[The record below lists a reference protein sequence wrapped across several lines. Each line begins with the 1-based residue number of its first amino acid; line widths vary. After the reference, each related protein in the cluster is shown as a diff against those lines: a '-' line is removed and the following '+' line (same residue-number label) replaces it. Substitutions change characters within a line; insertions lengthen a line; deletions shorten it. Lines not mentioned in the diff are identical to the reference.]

1 MLAAH
6 ETRQKSAT
14 RFPVLPHPLA
24 LPTTAAPAVMKR
36 GPGGGSGLLPRLQ
49 RQDSGRSGAGG
60 AGAGGAPSHS
70 ERTAAHPVKAARL
83 EDVLRSLLA
92 SMCHWLLLTF
102 AGLQDAM
109 LAIGSLRR
117 VVAFALTPRCRAA
130 VLHRLLPPG
139 KNSAT
144 WDSINYHVPE
154 EARKLLLHGSL
165 HALVH
170 SPEVGIFCTVCVPL
184 HGCLH
189 SAWCVSL
196 HQPARHTLP
205 SVQVLHSKFSKQ
217 RLAAAELVT
226 QRMLTDISDDQKVAG
241 SLPAVGRILLQTGA
255 RDTAKFQQAAAAA
268 LANQLGASL
277 LVRPSFPCKARS
289 PRLRQSS
296 AQQCR
301 LTAHKLLARLRLR
314 HSYAEQG
321 FDCLQTAVILQDD
334 TGKASNVFK

>member
-1 MLAAH
+1 
-6 ETRQKSAT
+6 
-14 RFPVLPHPLA
+14 
-24 LPTTAAPAVMKR
+24 MKR
-36 GPGGGSGLLPRLQ
+36 GAGGGSGLLPRLQ
-49 RQDSGRSGAGG
+49 RQESGRSGG

-70 ERTAAHPVKAARL
+70 ERAAAHPVKAARL

-144 WDSINYHVPE
+144 WESINYHVPE

-189 SAWCVSL
+189 SGLCL
-196 HQPARHTLP
+196 YQPARHTLP
-205 SVQVLHSKFSKQ
+205 SVQVLHSNFSKQ

-226 QRMLTDISDDQKVAG
+226 QRMLTDMFLTTNR
-241 SLPAVGRILLQTGA
+241 LPARCQRWA
-255 RDTAKFQQAAAAA
+255 ASCCRQAHATPQSSSRPPPPRWPTSWAHPSWC
-268 LANQLGASL
+268 GPASL
-277 LVRPSFPCKARS
+277 AKPGLPVSDNHP
-289 PRLRQSS
+289 
-296 AQQCR
+296 
-301 LTAHKLLARLRLR
+301 
-314 HSYAEQG
+314 HSNAG
-321 FDCLQTAVILQDD
+321 
-334 TGKASNVFK
+334 